1 MNFIR
6 STILIIASLL
16 TVTLI
21 QGNPVHPLP
30 SSNIKDYTNYLL
42 NMIGTENEYA
52 RFLTYLKIHPPND
65 NIILRTMY
73 ENLFSLSAYI
83 SDVAQVYEKYYT
95 LEEIL
100 QLIEFYSSPLGKKT
114 IGINNE
120 LNHQIEDLM
129 LTKISDYIFTS
140 AEHNIYIPLP
150 EMK

>member
-1 MNFIR
+1 MNFVR

-21 QGNPVHPLP
+21 QGNPVHPL
-30 SSNIKDYTNYLL
+30 SSGNIKDYTNYLL

-65 NIILRTMY
+65 NIILRTLY
-73 ENLFSLSAYI
+73 ENLFSLNAYI